1 MVKDSSFLGCFRV
14 GRGCVIMWGMLSRRL
29 LVGALPLC
37 MASACG
43 TRAPTPPLDVPT
55 LAEVEAP
62 PRLASE
68 STREAEP
75 RKPESAPESA
85 PELAPEPA
93 PESTEAPRERCEPLD
108 SKSPELAEIEGATW
122 LIRFPKN
129 RYDPVSKEGLAE
141 IDRVASVLKRVPL
154 ACVEISGHVA
164 HQPGA
169 GLHEYGQ
176 DLSLRRANRVRELL
190 IERGVPAWR
199 LDTRGAGVDEP
210 VATNST
216 AAGRRKNERIE
227 FTVLDSLSAGEER
240 SP

>member
-1 MVKDSSFLGCFRV
+1 MVKDSSFLGRFQV
-14 GRGCVIMWGMLSRRL
+14 GRGCVIMWGMLNRRF

-43 TRAPTPPLDVPT
+43 TRAPAPPLDGPT
-55 LAEVEAP
+55 LAELEVP

-68 STREAEP
+68 PTREAEP
-75 RKPESAPESA
+75 RKPEAAPE
-85 PELAPEPA
+85 PAPEPA
-93 PESTEAPRERCEPLD
+93 PESTQAPRERCEPLD

-164 HQPGA
+164 LAPGA
-169 GLHEYGQ
+169 GLHSYGQ
-176 DLSLRRANRVRELL
+176 DLSHRRADRVRELL

-199 LDTRGAGVDEP
+199 LYARAAGVDEP